1 MADRVGFEPTHD
13 FHRLLRFQR
22 NLLNHLSTYPFYL
35 APPLGLEP
43 RQTVLETVVLPITLR
58 RYGWGLVSVQT
69 PEITVYSIIGSH
81 FRYQY

>member
-1 MADRVGFEPTHD
+1 MADSVGIGPPHEFP
-13 FHRLLRFQR
+13 RRSR
-22 NLLNHLSTYPFYL
+22 PPRRRLNHLSTYPFYL

-58 RYGWGLVSVQT
+58 RYGWDLVSVQT

>member
-43 RQTVLETVVLPITLR
+43 RQTVLETVVLPLTPFSHVILLL
-58 RYGWGLVSVQT
+58 YHIILILSSVSRK
-69 PEITVYSIIGSH
+69 IIIED
-81 FRYQY
+81 R